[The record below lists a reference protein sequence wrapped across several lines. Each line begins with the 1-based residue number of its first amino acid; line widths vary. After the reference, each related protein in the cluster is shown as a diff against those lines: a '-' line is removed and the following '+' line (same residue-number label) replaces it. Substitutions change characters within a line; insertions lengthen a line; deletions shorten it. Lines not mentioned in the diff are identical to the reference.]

1 MSASPGDSAS
11 VCAAETAGR
20 HPVPVILGS
29 PRLPCAD
36 QAPCSPRVEG
46 EWPAKQ
52 RQARNP

>member
-29 PRLPCAD
+29 PRLPCPD